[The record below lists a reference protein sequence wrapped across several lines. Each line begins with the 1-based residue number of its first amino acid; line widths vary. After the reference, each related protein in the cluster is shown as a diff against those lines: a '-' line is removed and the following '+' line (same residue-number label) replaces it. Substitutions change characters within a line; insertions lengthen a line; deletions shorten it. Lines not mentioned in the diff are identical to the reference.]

1 MKKDENKPA
10 EVFTPGVQAGEY
22 ESASA
27 AAVEQETKELNSLGE
42 YSDAPKPD
50 SVER

>member
-1 MKKDENKPA
+1 MKKNENKP
-10 EVFTPGVQAGEY
+10 EVFTPGVQAGDY